1 MADDKIVDI
10 NVVNDGKE
18 LISID
23 IKSPGGSN
31 IFRKLAASADV
42 LIEPFR
48 AGE

>member
-1 MADDKIVDI
+1 MADDKVVDI

-18 LISID
+18 LVCLD
-23 IKSPGGSN
+23 IKSPNGSK

-48 AGE
+48 AG

>member
-1 MADDKIVDI
+1 MADDKVDV

-18 LISID
+18 LVSLD
-23 IKSPGGSN
+23 IKSPTGSN

-48 AGE
+48 AG